1 MVNVIISE
9 IYKIFRSKVFYVI
22 SILLFIMNVFDC
34 GMTIYKG
41 PGGNEVIN
49 GLSMYQASYRQDLIF
64 YVILTF
70 ICCLIT
76 SEYLNGSIKQIASH
90 GIKRWKIVI
99 GRFISMSLVIT
110 LIWIIVGV
118 INLLV
123 VSMKYGLGSANLSS
137 IIYMNIGLFCMII
150 GVSGVGTLISYL
162 FKNSA
167 ISIGISFLFVMSK
180 NLISSLLTSVTKND
194 VFMNFSI
201 SNMRNIITNLSSNS
215 GDVLKCSIVFLSLG
229 IISIVMS
236 SILFSI
242 RDIN

>member
-1 MVNVIISE
+1 MMNVIISE
-9 IYKIFRSKVFYVI
+9 IYKIFRSKIFYAI
-22 SILLFIMNVFDC
+22 SILLFIMNVLDC

-41 PGGNEVIN
+41 PFGNEVIN
-49 GLSMYQASYRQDLIF
+49 GLSKYQTSYRQDLIF
-64 YVILTF
+64 YIILTF

-110 LIWIIVGV
+110 LIWVIVGV
-118 INLLV
+118 INLLL

-167 ISIGISFLFVMSK
+167 ISIGISFLLVMSK

-201 SNMRNIITNLSSNS
+201 SNMRNIIINLSSNS
-215 GDVLKCSIVFLSLG
+215 SDVLKCSSVFLSLG

>member
-9 IYKIFRSKVFYVI
+9 IYKILRSKVFYVI

-41 PGGNEVIN
+41 PYGNEVIN
-49 GLSMYQASYRQDLIF
+49 GLSKYQASYRQDLIF
-64 YVILTF
+64 YVIFTF

-167 ISIGISFLFVMSK
+167 ISISISFLFVMSK
-180 NLISSLLTSVTKND
+180 NIISLLLTSVTKND

-201 SNMRNIITNLSSNS
+201 SNMRNIIINLSSNS
-215 GDVLKCSIVFLSLG
+215 DDVLKCSIVFLSLG

>member
-1 MVNVIISE
+1 MMNIISSE
-9 IYKIFRSKVFYVI
+9 IYKILRSKIFYGI
-22 SILLFIMNVFDC
+22 SILLFVINIFDC
-34 GMTIYKG
+34 GMPIYKG
-41 PGGNEVIN
+41 PYGNEVLN
-49 GLSMYQASYRQDLIF
+49 GLYKYQVSYRQDLIF

-90 GIKRWKIVI
+90 GIKRWKIVV
-99 GRFISMSLVIT
+99 GKFISMSLVIT
-110 LIWIIVGV
+110 LIWVVVGV

-123 VSMKYGLGSANLSS
+123 ISIKYGIGSTSLSS

-167 ISIGISFLFVMSK
+167 ISIGISFILIMSK
-180 NLISSLLTSVTKND
+180 NFISAFLSLVTEND
-194 VFMNFSI
+194 VFMEFSI
-201 SNMRNIITNLSSNS
+201 SNMRDIITNLSSNS
-215 GDVLKCSIVFLSLG
+215 SEVLKCSVIFLSLG
-229 IISIVMS
+229 IISVVIS

-242 RDIN
+242 RDIK

>member
-1 MVNVIISE
+1 MMNIISSE
-9 IYKIFRSKVFYVI
+9 IYKILRSKIFYGI
-22 SILLFIMNVFDC
+22 SILLFVINIFDC

-41 PGGNEVIN
+41 PYGNEVLN
-49 GLSMYQASYRQDLIF
+49 GLYKYQVSYRQDLIF

-90 GIKRWKIVI
+90 GIKRWKIVV
-99 GRFISMSLVIT
+99 GKFISMSLVIT
-110 LIWIIVGV
+110 LIWVVVGV

-123 VSMKYGLGSANLSS
+123 ISIKYGIGSTSLSS

-167 ISIGISFLFVMSK
+167 ISIGISFILIMSK
-180 NLISSLLTSVTKND
+180 NFISAFLSLVTEND
-194 VFMNFSI
+194 VFMEFSI
-201 SNMRNIITNLSSNS
+201 SNMRDIITNLSSNS
-215 GDVLKCSIVFLSLG
+215 SEVLKCSVIFLSLG
-229 IISIVMS
+229 IISVVIS

-242 RDIN
+242 RDIK

>member
-1 MVNVIISE
+1 MMNVISSE
-9 IYKIFRSKVFYVI
+9 IYKIFRSKIFYAI

-41 PGGNEVIN
+41 PCGNEVIN
-49 GLSMYQASYRQDLIF
+49 GLSKYQASYRQDLIF

-110 LIWIIVGV
+110 LIWVIVGV

-229 IISIVMS
+229 IITIVMS